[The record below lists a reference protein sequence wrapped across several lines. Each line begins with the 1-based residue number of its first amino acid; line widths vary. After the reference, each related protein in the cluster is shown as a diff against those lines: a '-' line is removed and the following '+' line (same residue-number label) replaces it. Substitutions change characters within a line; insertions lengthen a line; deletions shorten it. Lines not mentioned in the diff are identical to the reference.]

1 MIEVSLKVE
10 DKTLGVRETSCA
22 AAKSEIIL
30 SWTAEIPGLFSDV
43 GNTSVI
49 KAKCDAT

>member
-1 MIEVSLKVE
+1 ME
-10 DKTLGVRETSCA
+10 DKTLGVRETGCA
-22 AAKSEIIL
+22 AAKSEITL
-30 SWTAEIPGLFSDV
+30 SWTAEISGLFSAV